1 MNETSKIQLLGLWIT
16 KARVF
21 TLNLIFVVI
30 ALVVILTI
38 LGSIIGGSK
47 LADPE
52 GKTLVFKPKG
62 PIVEQISGIGSN
74 PLDFILSGP
83 PSPQVNVRD
92 VLFTLRS
99 VKDDQRIKN
108 VVLQLDSISGTGQT
122 VLYDV
127 GQALKEIRDSGKKI
141 IAVSD
146 YFDESSYYLASFAN
160 EVIIHPDG
168 GVNIDGYSRIRTYY
182 KSFIDKLDVS
192 VNLFRVGKYKSAMEP
207 YIRDDMSEAAK
218 EASRAYM
225 DVLWSSWKKVV
236 SENRGLKPVTIQNYA
251 DQIDA
256 FTIKESGSRAKAAK
270 AAGLVD
276 KFLNRTDLR
285 KYLVD
290 IAGEDKEKKSFLQI
304 STSEYFKVL
313 KQEEETNKSKNKIAI
328 IVASGSIV
336 DGRQPAG
343 MIGGDSTAE
352 IIRKAHEDES
362 VKALV
367 LRVDSGGGSAF
378 ASEVIRE
385 ELALAKKKGIKV
397 IASMSN
403 VAASGGYWISAS
415 ADEIWA
421 SHDTIT
427 GSIGIFGFLPTFEK
441 TLEKIGINTDG
452 VSTTK
457 VGGGINPTQKINPIL
472 ARALQAQ
479 IEHGYERFIQL
490 VADSRGMSIEEV
502 DLIAQGRVWAGETA
516 MNLGLVDNLGNLEDA
531 IKRASELAKLD
542 SNDFTT
548 FYPTLPS
555 GWRDQLLD
563 QFFSKIMIFFFKDTP
578 KNAVLKQS
586 YKVLGDINS
595 LNDPKGIYLKC
606 LDCPLY

>member
-92 VLFTLRS
+92 VLFTLKS

-256 FTIKESGSRAKAAK
+256 FTIKESGNRAKAAK

-290 IAGEDKEKKSFLQI
+290 IAGEDKEKKS
-304 STSEYFKVL
+304 
-313 KQEEETNKSKNKIAI
+313 N
-328 IVASGSIV
+328 
-336 DGRQPAG
+336 
-343 MIGGDSTAE
+343 
-352 IIRKAHEDES
+352 
-362 VKALV
+362 
-367 LRVDSGGGSAF
+367 
-378 ASEVIRE
+378 
-385 ELALAKKKGIKV
+385 
-397 IASMSN
+397 
-403 VAASGGYWISAS
+403 
-415 ADEIWA
+415 
-421 SHDTIT
+421 
-427 GSIGIFGFLPTFEK
+427 
-441 TLEKIGINTDG
+441 
-452 VSTTK
+452 
-457 VGGGINPTQKINPIL
+457 
-472 ARALQAQ
+472 
-479 IEHGYERFIQL
+479 
-490 VADSRGMSIEEV
+490 
-502 DLIAQGRVWAGETA
+502 
-516 MNLGLVDNLGNLEDA
+516 
-531 IKRASELAKLD
+531 
-542 SNDFTT
+542 
-548 FYPTLPS
+548 
-555 GWRDQLLD
+555 
-563 QFFSKIMIFFFKDTP
+563 
-578 KNAVLKQS
+578 
-586 YKVLGDINS
+586 
-595 LNDPKGIYLKC
+595 
-606 LDCPLY
+606 